1 MCGTFE
7 EYQSLIETMVE
18 AFDEEKEKK
27 LEVFGFKVRFERQ
40 YEQAYTKL
48 GLVAAQHPMNQDTM
62 WRYVV
67 SIEEELEFSIFQ
79 KMGHIFNL
87 PLEEGEITV
96 RLCIAPPEKA

>member
-1 MCGTFE
+1 
-7 EYQSLIETMVE
+7 MVE
-18 AFDEEKEKK
+18 AYDEEKEKK

-48 GLVAAQHPMNQDTM
+48 GLVAAQHPMNQDIM

-79 KMGHIFNL
+79 KMPQTSNQTLRCLSWSPTKTYRGL
-87 PLEEGEITV
+87 VKCL
-96 RLCIAPPEKA
+96 